1 MGRRQAALVLHL
13 PSKALVWSR
22 IDHFQID
29 YAQKSCTKKL
39 HLRFCSPGVG
49 SLSCRQRYQLDILR
63 THASTSRERHINTT
77 MRIVR
82 ALAALAAQP
91 RGTRRLLTVR
101 FASNNAVADAEVL
114 AGLSD
119 PVIIDVRDRA
129 EVEAGKGGPPAS
141 VPGALHVP
149 LNIDGQRQSER
160 PTTQEEFLAAVAAAG
175 LALPRDRP
183 VVTHCG
189 SGGRGG
195 KAAELLCDA
204 GYDAYNGGG
213 PAHVASALAAT
224 RGS

>member
-1 MGRRQAALVLHL
+1 
-13 PSKALVWSR
+13 
-22 IDHFQID
+22 
-29 YAQKSCTKKL
+29 
-39 HLRFCSPGVG
+39 
-49 SLSCRQRYQLDILR
+49 
-63 THASTSRERHINTT
+63 

-82 ALAALAAQP
+82 ALATFAAQP
-91 RGTRRLLTVR
+91 RGTRRLLSVR
-101 FASNNAVADAEVL
+101 FASDFVSMSARPGAVADAEVL
-114 AGLSD
+114 ADLKN
-119 PVIIDVRDRA
+119 PVILDVRDPS

-175 LALPRDRP
+175 LALSKDRP

-195 KAAELLCDA
+195 KAAQHLRDA

>member
-1 MGRRQAALVLHL
+1 
-13 PSKALVWSR
+13 
-22 IDHFQID
+22 
-29 YAQKSCTKKL
+29 
-39 HLRFCSPGVG
+39 
-49 SLSCRQRYQLDILR
+49 
-63 THASTSRERHINTT
+63 

-91 RGTRRLLTVR
+91 RGGTRRLLTLR

-114 AGLSD
+114 ADLND
-119 PVIIDVRDRA
+119 PVILDVRDRA

-141 VPGALHVP
+141 VPGAVHVP
-149 LNIDGQRQSER
+149 LNVDGARQSER
-160 PTTQEEFLAAVAAAG
+160 PTTQEEFLAAIAAAG
-175 LALPRDRP
+175 LALPLDRP

-195 KAAELLCDA
+195 KAAQHLRDA

-224 RGS
+224 R

>member
-1 MGRRQAALVLHL
+1 
-13 PSKALVWSR
+13 
-22 IDHFQID
+22 
-29 YAQKSCTKKL
+29 
-39 HLRFCSPGVG
+39 
-49 SLSCRQRYQLDILR
+49 
-63 THASTSRERHINTT
+63 

-101 FASNNAVADAEVL
+101 FASNNAFADAEVL

-129 EVEAGKGGPPAS
+129 EVAAG
-141 VPGALHVP
+141 PGAVHVP
-149 LNIDGQRQSER
+149 LNVNGVKQSER

-175 LALPRDRP
+175 LALSKDRP

-195 KAAELLCDA
+195 KAAQHLRDA

-213 PAHVASALAAT
+213 PAHVASALKL
-224 RGS
+224 SS

>member
-1 MGRRQAALVLHL
+1 ML
-13 PSKALVWSR
+13 
-22 IDHFQID
+22 
-29 YAQKSCTKKL
+29 
-39 HLRFCSPGVG
+39 
-49 SLSCRQRYQLDILR
+49 
-63 THASTSRERHINTT
+63 ASTSRKRLGNDSSRERHINTT

-91 RGTRRLLTVR
+91 RGTRRLRTVR
-101 FASNNAVADAEVL
+101 FASNNAAVADAEVL
-114 AGLSD
+114 ADLKD
-119 PVIIDVRDRA
+119 PLVIDVRDPA

-141 VPGALHVP
+141 VPGAVHVP
-149 LNIDGQRQSER
+149 LNIDGVKQSER

-195 KAAELLCDA
+195 KAAQHLRDA

-213 PAHVASALAAT
+213 PAHVASALKYQ
-224 RGS
+224 

>member
-1 MGRRQAALVLHL
+1 MGND
-13 PSKALVWSR
+13 S
-22 IDHFQID
+22 
-29 YAQKSCTKKL
+29 
-39 HLRFCSPGVG
+39 
-49 SLSCRQRYQLDILR
+49 
-63 THASTSRERHINTT
+63 SRERHINTT

-101 FASNNAVADAEVL
+101 FASNVADAEVL
-114 AGLSD
+114 AGLND
-119 PVIIDVRDRA
+119 PVILDVRDTA

-141 VPGALHVP
+141 VPGAVHVP
-149 LNIDGQRQSER
+149 LNVDGVKQSER

-195 KAAELLCDA
+195 KAAGLLRDA